1 MKNEALNPNSAPAIL
16 SLNCGSSSLR
26 FALYKRDE
34 SLAPILTGKFERI
47 GLPDAGLSWKDIG
60 TDQSEKRRIDAPNH
74 MDCIPLLVEVLEEK
88 AGASTVSAIGHRVV
102 HGGPRYREPQGVDE
116 PMLEELRRISS
127 VAPNHLPTA
136 ITLLEEFAAKYPQV
150 PQFACFDTAFHQPMP
165 RVAKLLPIPRCYDAK
180 GVQRYGF
187 HGLSYAYL
195 MEELARLGDSAAT
208 TGRVILAHLG
218 HGTSMAAVLDG
229 KSQDTSMGFTP
240 ASGLIMGTRSGDLD
254 PGLIH
259 YLAHTEGMT
268 TAQFQH
274 MVNHE
279 SGLRGISTI
288 SSDMQDLLA
297 REATDVRAAEAVAL
311 FCYEAKK
318 RIGSYIAV
326 LGGLD
331 TLVFA
336 GGIGENAPLVRARI
350 CEGLA
355 FLGIEIDAVP
365 NAESAAVIS
374 ASKSRVIIHVIHTDE
389 ELMIARSVSRL
400 LPRSL
405 V

>member
-1 MKNEALNPNSAPAIL
+1 MKNEVLSPNFEAAIL
-16 SLNCGSSSLR
+16 CLNCGSSSLR

-34 SLAPILTGKFERI
+34 VLDPILTGKFERI
-47 GLPDAGLSWKDIG
+47 GSPDAGLSIKNID
-60 TDQSEKRRIDAPNH
+60 TNQSEKRRIDAPNH
-74 MDCIPLLVEVLEEK
+74 VDCIPLLVEVLEK
-88 AGASTVSAIGHRVV
+88 SAGTNTVTAIGHRVV

-116 PMLEELRRISS
+116 PMLEELRRITS

-150 PQFACFDTAFHQPMP
+150 PQFACFDTAFHQTMP
-165 RVAKLLPIPRCYDAK
+165 RVARLLPIPRCYDVK
-180 GVQRYGF
+180 GIQRYGF

-195 MEELARLGDSAAT
+195 MGELARLDDSAAT

-274 MVNHE
+274 MVNHD
-279 SGLRGISTI
+279 SGLRGISMM
-288 SSDMQDLLA
+288 SSDMQDLLV

-311 FCYEAKK
+311 FCYEVKK
-318 RIGSYIAV
+318 RIGSYAAV

-355 FLGIEIDAVP
+355 FLGIEIDAVS
-365 NAESAAVIS
+365 NAGSAAVIS
-374 ASKSRVIIHVIHTDE
+374 GSKSRVIVRVIHTDE
-389 ELMIARSVSRL
+389 ELMIARSVNRL
-400 LPRSL
+400 LLSAI